1 LAFLPQR
8 TWNPIPNTRAESALA
23 ASGWPK
29 GIACCHCQT
38 LIGLPSWDL
47 SRAAGAVTILVGGAV
62 LAEQPH
68 MSADRDRHNNLAA
81 EIERN

>member
-1 LAFLPQR
+1 MLSLPNAH
-8 TWNPIPNTRAESALA
+8 WVAILGSVA
-23 ASGWPK
+23 
-29 GIACCHCQT
+29 
-38 LIGLPSWDL
+38 
-47 SRAAGAVTILVGGAV
+47 RAAGAVTILVGGAV